1 MLGLFV
7 DSVPPEKAYQ
17 LAQAGHDWL
26 CVDAAAEPLAAARL
40 GELLGAIASG
50 GSMSLVRVEAHDA
63 HGSIQQALG
72 LGANGIILPGITSG
86 AEASRAVQACR
97 SGGPAE
103 MVVAVQVEDKQA
115 IANIEEIAKT
125 PGLDVLFLCPDSLS
139 DSMGVADD
147 PIFGATVQLTTA
159 VDALVQH
166 ARAQGKL
173 LGVFLFGTAR
183 VEEFITQGFT
193 FISIGNERRWFSG
206 SRPETA
212 AGSCQGGLGD
222 TQPDDGAHHAGAA
235 ALPVAGG
242 DHEPQGAATAA
253 SFVDELTGMD
263 ILTLG
268 EELDGLLDA
277 EALQEAALE
286 PLNTTAAT
294 AAAAVAFVESSA
306 DPSQAAPGGGGGAQ
320 GQVEEEE
327 GPDRRRVPSVALLG
341 GMVSLSIINS
351 ILNPATG
358 AGAAAAAGAR
368 AGAGAGAA
376 TRRQLTDLSTW
387 SSAPMLSELR
397 LLGMGRIIHLGP
409 LDVHTLAL
417 LLAGFALVAVVL
429 QACMV
434 YGVRPTFFVS
444 AEVPPRSDGRGRAR
458 TRYYP
463 TFPGAPTVGT

>member
-147 PIFGATVQLTTA
+147 PILGATVQSREHVLTTA

-212 AGSCQGGLGD
+212 AGSCQGDLAD

-242 DHEPQGAATAA
+242 EPQGAATAA

-268 EELDGLLDA
+268 EELDGLPDA

-294 AAAAVAFVESSA
+294 AAAAVAFVESSV
-306 DPSQAAPGGGGGAQ
+306 DPSQAGGGGGGGGGAQ
-320 GQVEEEE
+320 GRVEEEE

-351 ILNPATG
+351 ILNPAT
-358 AGAAAAAGAR
+358 
-368 AGAGAGAA
+368 GAGAGAA